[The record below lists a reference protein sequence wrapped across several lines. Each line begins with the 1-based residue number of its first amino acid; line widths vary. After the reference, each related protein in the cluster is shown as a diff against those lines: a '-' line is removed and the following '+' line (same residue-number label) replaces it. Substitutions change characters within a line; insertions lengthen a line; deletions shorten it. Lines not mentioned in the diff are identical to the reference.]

1 MSTISNSFPDSFS
14 LAWVGIDVSKH
25 QLDVYQLR
33 TQQWSQFDNTP
44 AGIEALSQQLKTIPD
59 VAVVCEA
66 SGGYEWEMAWTLHQ
80 ASIRVS
86 IVNPT
91 RVRN

>member
-44 AGIEALSQQLKTIPD
+44 AGIEALSQQLKTIPALRWC
-59 VAVVCEA
+59 VKPAAAMNGRWPGRSIKPA
-66 SGGYEWEMAWTLHQ
+66 S
-80 ASIRVS
+80 VS
-86 IVNPT
+86 AL
-91 RVRN
+91 